1 MHTNDKTILVTGGA
15 GYIGSVTTA
24 ELIKKGYKVIVF
36 DSLENGHSDAVTTR
50 FIKGDLLNMEDLNKL
65 NGENI
70 DTVIHFAAYAEA
82 GESMQ
87 YPYKYFQNN
96 IQGGLNLLEYMKNSN
111 IKKIIFSSTCAI
123 YGTPKN
129 LPVSEENEK
138 NPESVYGESK
148 YMFEKIL
155 KWYDQLFGIKYI
167 NLRYFNAAGASM
179 DGKLGENHKLETH
192 IIPLAIK
199 SALTGSEFTLY
210 GNDYPTK
217 DGTCIRDYIHV
228 LDLAEGHIL
237 AMDSLSEGRD
247 SNSYNLGTGKGYSN
261 LEVINKIKEISDKDF
276 PVKIISRR
284 AGDPPLIYADNS
296 KAVKEL
302 GFSPQYSDL
311 ETIISTAWKW
321 HSQNS

>member
-1 MHTNDKTILVTGGA
+1 MNTNDKTILVTGGA
-15 GYIGSVTTA
+15 GYIGSITTA
-24 ELIKKGYKVIVF
+24 ELVKKGYKVIVF
-36 DSLENGHSDAVTTR
+36 DNLENGHNEVVTTK

-87 YPYKYFQNN
+87 NPYKYFQNN
-96 IQGGLNLLEYMKNSN
+96 IQGGLNLLEYMKNNN

-129 LPVSEENEK
+129 LPVLEENEK

-167 NLRYFNAAGASM
+167 NLRYFNAAGASI
-179 DGKLGENHKLETH
+179 DGKLGENHRLETH
-192 IIPLAIK
+192 IIPLAVK
-199 SALTGSEFTLY
+199 SALTGSEFKLY
-210 GNDYPTK
+210 GNDYPTR

-237 AMDSLSEGRD
+237 AMNSLNEDKS

-261 LEVINKIKEISDKDF
+261 LEVINKVKEISGKDF
-276 PVKIISRR
+276 PVKVIPRR

-296 KAVKEL
+296 KAVREL
-302 GFSPQYSDL
+302 GFSPKYSDL

-321 HSQNS
+321 HGQNS